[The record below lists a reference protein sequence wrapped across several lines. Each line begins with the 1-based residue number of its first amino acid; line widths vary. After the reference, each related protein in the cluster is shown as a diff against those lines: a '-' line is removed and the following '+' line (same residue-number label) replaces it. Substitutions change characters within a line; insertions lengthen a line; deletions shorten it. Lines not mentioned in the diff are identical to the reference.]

1 MTKLHELAQQGQA
14 VWLDD
19 IRRSYLTQG
28 ELAHWVEQ
36 GLRGLTSNPTI
47 FEKAITGSAD
57 YDELLAQLARA
68 GKAPA
73 EIFQALAVRDIRQ
86 AADILRPVYN
96 QTQGADGY
104 VSLEVSPAL
113 ANRTDETIEEATRL
127 FAAVDRPNLMI
138 KIPATPQGIPAIQA
152 VLARGINVNVTLIF
166 SLAQYDAV
174 IQAFIAGLEQY
185 AACGG
190 DVTRLASVASFFVS
204 RVDGLADQQ
213 LQTIID
219 QEPGT
224 PRAEQAH
231 SLLGKIAIANAKLAY
246 GRFQEECARERW
258 QKLAALGARPQRP
271 LWASTS
277 TKNPAYPDTMYVDE
291 LIGPHTVNTLPMN
304 TLKAVMD
311 HGKTERSIDQ
321 KVSEARRQVM
331 RLAELGISLEA
342 ITRKLQE
349 DGVASFKKSYDDLLQ
364 SMAQKSWSML
374 KDEAAPLQPERAAA
388 SSAGEALSLKASL
401 GPYQA
406 AVDTA
411 LEEIERQRI
420 VPRIW
425 ELDHTVWSPNPA
437 EISNRLGWLHI
448 AGKMRAEVKRMQ
460 ALAEEVRQAGYTCAL
475 LLGMGGSSL
484 APEVLRKTFGVKTG
498 YLNLS
503 VLDSTDPA
511 AVLHYARTLD
521 PSRTL
526 FIVSTKSG
534 GTVETFSFFR
544 YFYNW
549 VAATLGADQAGEH
562 FIAITDPGSRL
573 DELAGQHHFRAVFLN
588 DPNLGGRYSALSF
601 FGLVPAALTGLEV
614 GRMLERAEVVAAECG
629 PQAAAA
635 ANPAAR
641 LGAILGELAKAG
653 RNKLTLITSPAICAF
668 GDWAEQLIAEST
680 GKRDRQGQGQGILPV
695 VGGPVAGPEA
705 YAQDRI
711 FVYLRLAG
719 DHTHDLSL
727 LALERAGHPVVE
739 IEVCDLP
746 DLGGQFLLWE
756 LATAIAGQRLGIQPF
771 DQPNVEA
778 AKIQARKMMAAYQ
791 QEGKLP
797 ETAPILKEDGVAV
810 YGETPAHSLN
820 EVWSRFLDQAR
831 PGAYIAIQAYIPPAE
846 DTDASLLALRNRL
859 SDLTHKAVTTGYGPR
874 FLHSTGQL
882 HKGDGGEG
890 LFIQITTD
898 HPQDISVPDEALD
911 FHSSISFGV
920 LELAQALG
928 DRQALLDA
936 GRKVICFH
944 LSDDVQVGLARLA
957 YALE

>member
-1 MTKLHELAQQGQA
+1 MTKLHELARQGQA

-19 IRRSYLTQG
+19 IRRSYLTEG

-47 FEKAITGSAD
+47 FEKAIAGSAD
-57 YDELLAQLARA
+57 YDDLLRQQALAR
-68 GKAPA
+68 KAPA

-86 AADILRPVYN
+86 TADILRPVYI
-96 QTQGADGY
+96 QTQGLDGY
-104 VSLEVSPAL
+104 VSLEVNPAL
-113 ANRTDETIEEATRL
+113 ANQTDETIEEATRL

-174 IQAFIAGLEQY
+174 SQAFMAGLEQY

-213 LQTIID
+213 LQAIID
-219 QEPGT
+219 REPDT
-224 PRAEQAH
+224 PRAEQAR
-231 SLLGKIAIANAKLAY
+231 SLLGKIAIANARLAY
-246 GRFQEECARERW
+246 GRFQEECASERW
-258 QKLAALGARPQRP
+258 QRLAALGAHPQRP

-277 TKNPAYPDTMYVDE
+277 AKNPAYPDTLYVDE
-291 LIGPHTVNTLPMN
+291 LIGPHTVNTLPIN

-311 HGKTERSIDQ
+311 HGKTECSLDQ
-321 KVSEARRQVM
+321 KVGEARRQLM

-349 DGVASFKKSYDDLLQ
+349 DGVAAFQKSYADLLH
-364 SMAQKSWSML
+364 SIAQKSWSML
-374 KDEAAPLQPERAAA
+374 KDEAAVQSGAPAVPGE
-388 SSAGEALSLKASL
+388 GEALSLKASL

-425 ELDHTVWSPNPA
+425 ELDHTVWSPDPA
-437 EISNRLGWLHI
+437 EISSRLGWLRI
-448 AGKMRAEVKRMQ
+448 AGKMQPEVKRMQ
-460 ALAEEVRQAGYTCAL
+460 ALADEARRAGYTCAL

-562 FIAITDPGSRL
+562 FVAITDPGSRL
-573 DELAGQHHFRAVFLN
+573 AELAGQHHFRAVFLN
-588 DPNLGGRYSALSF
+588 DPDIGGRYSALSF
-601 FGLVPAALTGLEV
+601 FGLAPAALTGLDV
-614 GRMLERAEVVAAECG
+614 GQLLDQAQAMAEQCG

-635 ANPAAR
+635 NNPAVR

-653 RNKLTLITSPAICAF
+653 RNKLTIITSPAICAF

-680 GKRDRQGQGQGILPV
+680 GKRDRQGQGRGILPV
-695 VGGPVAGPEA
+695 VGGSVAGPEV
-705 YAQDRI
+705 YSDDRA

-719 DHTHDLSL
+719 DHTHDVSL
-727 LALERAGHPVVE
+727 LALEHAGYPAVE

-746 DLGGQFLLWE
+746 DLGGQFWLWE
-756 LATAIAGQRLGIQPF
+756 MATAIAGQRLGIQPF
-771 DQPNVEA
+771 DQPNVDA
-778 AKIQARKMMAAYQ
+778 SKLQARKMMAAYQ
-791 QEGKLP
+791 QEGQLP
-797 ETAPILKEDGVAV
+797 ETLPALQEDGVAV
-810 YGETPAHSLN
+810 YGEVQAHSLA
-820 EVWSRFLDQAR
+820 EVWSRFIDQAR
-831 PGAYIAIQAYIPPAE
+831 PGTYITVQAYVPPAE

-859 SDLTHKAVTTGYGPR
+859 RDLTHRAVTTGYGPR

-882 HKGDGGEG
+882 HKGDGGDG
-890 LFIQITTD
+890 LFIQITAD
-898 HPQDISVPDEALD
+898 HPQDIAVPDEALD

-928 DRQALLDA
+928 DCQALLNA
-936 GRKVICFH
+936 GRKVIRFH
-944 LSDDVQVGLARLA
+944 LSDDVQVGLARLT